1 MISTRL
7 IGLLLLFSLLPFRLS
22 AGDHADSS
30 KANRP
35 EARGKVIHIPSEIK
49 TLEQFKDF
57 IKKNT
62 PKGSEPLLLLS
73 GEDWCPNCVKLAPR
87 LKGKIPASKV
97 IFEIDTSQDDPQKNI
112 LVNAIAKS
120 KKFMKDGPNNELKQT
135 RPVFPSLWRF
145 DGDLM
150 DPSKP
155 LVEEGVGPDKISAW
169 LDNPP
174 VRINHGDWL

>member
-1 MISTRL
+1 MSKKLFTC
-7 IGLLLLFSLLPFRLS
+7 LLFFSLLPIKLF
-22 AGDHADSS
+22 ADDHGAKTKGSH
-30 KANRP
+30 P
-35 EARGKVIHIPSEIK
+35 EAQGKVIHMPPEVQ
-49 TLEQFKDF
+49 TLEQFKEF
-57 IKKNT
+57 IKT
-62 PKGSEPLLLLS
+62 HVPKGSEPLLLLS
-73 GEDWCPNCVKLAPR
+73 GEEWCPNCVKLAPR

-97 IFEIDTSQDDPQKNI
+97 ILEIDTSQDDPKKNI
-112 LVNAIAKS
+112 LVNAIAKA
-120 KKFMKDGPNNELKQT
+120 KKFMKEGPDNELKQT

-174 VRINHGDWL
+174 VRINNADWL